1 MLEFEVDNDGFAKI
15 KVIGVG
21 GGGNNAVNRMIESG
35 VKGVEFIAANTDR
48 QALKASLSSTK
59 LQLGEKVTKGLGAG
73 GNPEVGEVSAE
84 ESRDEIKNSLEG
96 TDMVFI
102 AAGMGGGTGTGAA
115 PVVAEIAKELGILTV
130 GVVTKPFS
138 FEGSRRM
145 KQAETGVEDMLSQV
159 DTLVTIPNDRLLQ
172 IADKKTS
179 VKESFEMADE
189 VLLQGITG
197 ISDLISIPSLI
208 NLDFADVKSIMQ
220 NKGIAHMGIGFG
232 EGDERAQEAA
242 RAAVKS
248 PLLETSIEGAKSVLI
263 NITGGDDLGIFEINE
278 AAELIRASVS
288 DDANIIFGAGIDKS
302 MGEQIKIT
310 VIATGFNGE
319 VENVRRV
326 EKKDNEDSSNSDPE
340 SKRNDE
346 DLNDPSVLHIPDW
359 LR

>member
-35 VKGVEFIAANTDR
+35 VKGVEFIAANTDK
-48 QALKASLSSTK
+48 QALKASLASTK
-59 LQLGEKVTKGLGAG
+59 LQLGEKITKGLGAG
-73 GNPEVGEVSAE
+73 GNPSVGSESAQ
-84 ESRDEIKNSLEG
+84 ESRDEIKSALEG
-96 TDMVFI
+96 SDMVFI
-102 AAGMGGGTGTGAA
+102 ASGMGGGTGTGAA
-115 PVVAEIAKELGILTV
+115 PVVADIAKELGILTV

-138 FEGSRRM
+138 FEGSRRQ
-145 KQAETGVEDMLSQV
+145 KQAEAGVDELLSKV

-208 NLDFADVKSIMQ
+208 NLDFADVKSIME
-220 NKGIAHMGIGFG
+220 NKGISHMGIGYG

-248 PLLETSIEGAKSVLI
+248 PLLETSIEGAQSVLI

-278 AAELIRASVS
+278 AAELIRGAVS
-288 DDANIIFGAGIDKS
+288 EDANIIFGAGIDKS
-302 MGEQIKIT
+302 MGDKIKIT
-310 VIATGFNGE
+310 VIATGFEGTTNRANAKKAEKIDSENKEGE
-319 VENVRRV
+319 N
-326 EKKDNEDSSNSDPE
+326 KKPLKEED
-340 SKRNDE
+340 
-346 DLNDPSVLHIPDW
+346 NDPTVLHIPEW

>member
-35 VKGVEFIAANTDR
+35 VKGVDFIAANTDR
-48 QALKASLSSTK
+48 QALKASLSNTK
-59 LQLGEKVTKGLGAG
+59 LQIGEKVTRGLGAG
-73 GNPEVGEVSAE
+73 GNPSVGEISAE
-84 ESRDEIKNSLEG
+84 ESRDDIKNSLEG
-96 TDMVFI
+96 ADMVFI

-115 PVVAEIAKELGILTV
+115 PVVADIAKELGILTV

-138 FEGSRRM
+138 FEGSRRQ
-145 KQAETGVEDMLSQV
+145 KQAESGVEAMLAKV

-208 NLDFADVKSIMQ
+208 NLDFADVKSIME
-220 NKGIAHMGIGFG
+220 NKGIAHMGIGYG
-232 EGDERAQEAA
+232 AGDERAQEAA

-248 PLLETSIEGAKSVLI
+248 PLLETSIEGARSVLI

-278 AAELIRASVS
+278 AAELIRSAVS

-310 VIATGFNGE
+310 VIATGFGE
-319 VENVRRV
+319 ETDSVKTTLKK
-326 EKKDNEDSSNSDPE
+326 EKGQE
-340 SKRNDE
+340 SKEGDSKKAE
-346 DLNDPSVLHIPDW
+346 ADDPSVLHIPDW
-359 LR
+359 LK

>member
-145 KQAETGVEDMLSQV
+145 KQAENGVEDMLSQV